1 MITKPDIADEL
12 IISRLQDEYEIHAN
26 ELNFRPSGDLNA
38 AAYRVITDNGARY
51 FLKLRKGFDEI
62 AVTVPLFLKSQGIEA
77 VIIPYETK
85 SKRYWVDFGDYKI
98 ILYPFVDGRDG
109 FDMELSD
116 KHRRILGAEL
126 KRIHTTKIPL
136 ELKNLIPQET
146 YSPRWREIIRS
157 LQVQAENNF
166 FHDSIV
172 ARLAKFIKSKRDE
185 ITRLVERAE
194 QLSLELQ
201 SQPSEFV
208 LCHTDI
214 HGRNILMGRGGRPGE
229 AAPTDNLYIVDW
241 DAPLLAPKE
250 RDLMFIGGGIDE
262 IWKTEREQA
271 MFYEGYGKTDINL
284 SALAYYRYERII
296 QDVADYGEQVLLS
309 EKDIA
314 EREQFYK
321 YFTINFVPGTR
332 LEIARKTDELL

>member
-1 MITKPDIADEL
+1 MLTKPDIAEEL
-12 IISRLQDEYEIHAN
+12 IISRLQDEYEISADK
-26 ELNFRPSGDLNA
+26 LNFRPSGDLNA
-38 AAYRVITDNGARY
+38 AAYRVLTDGATY

-62 AVTVPLFLKSQGIEA
+62 AVTVPLFLKSQRIEA
-77 VIIPYETK
+77 VIIPCETK
-85 SKRYWVDFGDYKI
+85 AKRYWVDFGDYKI
-98 ILYPFVDGRDG
+98 ILYPFVEGRDG
-109 FDMELSD
+109 FEMELSNR
-116 KHRRILGAEL
+116 HRQILGAEL
-126 KRIHTTKIPL
+126 KRIHTTKIPP
-136 ELKNLIPQET
+136 ELKRLIPQET
-146 YSPRWREIIRS
+146 YSPHWREIIRS

-185 ITRLVERAE
+185 ITHLVERAE

-214 HGRNILMGRGGRPGE
+214 HGRNILIS
-229 AAPTDNLYIVDW
+229 DNHKLYIVDW

-250 RDLMFIGGGIDE
+250 RDLMFIGGGIDQ
-262 IWKTEREQA
+262 IWKSEREEA
-271 MFYEGYGKTDINL
+271 IFYEGYGKTEINL

-309 EKDIA
+309 EKDLA

-321 YFTINFVPGTR
+321 YFTSNFVPGHR
-332 LEIARKTDELL
+332 LKIARKTDGLL

>member
-1 MITKPDIADEL
+1 MLTKPDIAEEL
-12 IISRLQDEYEIHAN
+12 IISRLQDEYEISADK
-26 ELNFRPSGDLNA
+26 LNFRPSGDLNA
-38 AAYRVITDNGARY
+38 AAYRVLTEDGATY

-77 VIIPYETK
+77 VIIPCETK
-85 SKRYWVDFGDYKI
+85 AKRHWVDFGDYKI
-98 ILYPFVDGRDG
+98 ILYPFIDGRDG
-109 FDMELSD
+109 FEMELSD

-126 KRIHTTKIPL
+126 KRIHTTKIPP
-136 ELKNLIPQET
+136 ELKRLIPQET
-146 YSPRWREIIRS
+146 YSPHWREIIRS
-157 LQVQAENNF
+157 LQVQTENNF
-166 FHDSIV
+166 FRDSIV

-185 ITRLVERAE
+185 ITHLVERAE

-214 HGRNILMGRGGRPGE
+214 HGRNILIS
-229 AAPTDNLYIVDW
+229 DNNKLYIVDW

-250 RDLMFIGGGIDE
+250 RDLMFIGGGIDN
-262 IWKTEREQA
+262 IWRSERDEA
-271 MFYEGYGKTDINL
+271 IFYEGYGKTEIDL

-296 QDVADYGEQVLLS
+296 QDVADYGEQVLLG
-309 EKDIA
+309 EKDLA

-321 YFTINFVPGTR
+321 YFTINFAPGHR
-332 LEIARKTDELL
+332 LKIARKTDGLL

>member
-1 MITKPDIADEL
+1 MLEKPNISDEL
-12 IISRLQDEYEIHAN
+12 IISRLQDEYEILADK
-26 ELNFRPSGDLNA
+26 LNFRPSGDLNA
-38 AAYRVITDNGARY
+38 AAYRVLTDNGATY

-77 VIIPYETK
+77 VIIPCETK
-85 SKRYWVDFGDYKI
+85 SKRHWVDFGDYKI
-98 ILYPFVDGRDG
+98 ILYTFVEGKDG
-109 FDMELSD
+109 FEMELSD

-126 KRIHTTKIPL
+126 KRIHATKIPP
-136 ELKNLIPQET
+136 ELKSLIPWET

-157 LQVQAENNF
+157 LQLQAENNYS
-166 FHDSIV
+166 HDSIMT
-172 ARLAKFIKSKRDE
+172 RLAEFIKSKQDE
-185 ITRLVERAE
+185 ITHLVERAE

-201 SQPSEFV
+201 TQPSEFV

-214 HGRNILMGRGGRPGE
+214 HGRNILI
-229 AAPTDNLYIVDW
+229 DNNNKLYIVDW

-262 IWKTEREQA
+262 IWKSEREEA
-271 MFYEGYGKTDINL
+271 VFYDGYGKTEINL

-296 QDVADYGEQVLLS
+296 QDVADYGEQVLLGGQ
-309 EKDIA
+309 DMA
-314 EREQFYK
+314 EREQYYK

-332 LEIARKTDELL
+332 LEIARKTDGLLTNNSWVE

>member
-1 MITKPDIADEL
+1 
-12 IISRLQDEYEIHAN
+12 LQDEYEIRAN
-26 ELNFRPSGDLNA
+26 ELHFRPSGDINA
-38 AAYRVITDNGARY
+38 AAYRVTTDNGVTH

-62 AVTVPLFLKSQGIEA
+62 AVTVPIFLKSQGIEA
-77 VIIPYETK
+77 IIVPCETK
-85 SKRYWVDFGDYKI
+85 SKRHWVDFGEYKV
-98 ILYPFVDGRDG
+98 ILYPFVEGKDG
-109 FDMELSD
+109 FQIELSD
-116 KHRRILGAEL
+116 AHRQILGAEL
-126 KRIHTTKIPL
+126 KKIHTTKIAS
-136 ELKNLIPQET
+136 ELKSLIPRET

-157 LQVQAENNF
+157 LQVQAEKNF
-166 FHDSIV
+166 FHDSIM
-172 ARLAKFIKSKRDE
+172 ARLAEFIESKRDE

-214 HGRNILMGRGGRPGE
+214 HGRNILIG
-229 AAPTDNLYIVDW
+229 DNDKLYIVDW

-262 IWKTEREQA
+262 IWKTKREEA
-271 MFYEGYGKTDINL
+271 VFYDGYGKTEINL